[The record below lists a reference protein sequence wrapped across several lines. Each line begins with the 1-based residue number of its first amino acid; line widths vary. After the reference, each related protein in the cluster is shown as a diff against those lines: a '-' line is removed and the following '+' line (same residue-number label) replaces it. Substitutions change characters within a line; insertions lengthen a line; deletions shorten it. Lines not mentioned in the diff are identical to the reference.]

1 MTTRSW
7 AWKQPVYNENV
18 IVHLYM
24 FYSITDVGRNIA
36 EAHIQIVY
44 NMYNNSFSLRR
55 LLYV

>member
-44 NMYNNSFSLRR
+44 NMYNNSFIL
-55 LLYV
+55 